1 MPKDFLRSTA
11 IPIPKG
17 KNINITDSNNYRGI
31 SLSSIFGK
39 LFDLIVLTRY
49 SDCLETCDLQFGFK
63 SKRSTSMCSMVMK
76 ETISHYMNSNS
87 TVHCVFLDA
96 SKAFDCVEY
105 CKLFKLLTDRGLPSH
120 VIRVLLNM
128 YTGQQ
133 VRVLWNAVYI
143 PIVSQYLMEL
153 SREGLLVQSYFV
165 SILMFYCWR
174 CVNPVLD
181 VILDSGL
188 LERWPICRRHR
199 VVNSYISA
207 RAMRKMLSIC
217 DEFAINYNMK
227 FNANKSKCLMFRPN
241 RLTQGGKISTAESPV
256 FEIGGIIIENVDRW
270 THLGHVINIYLTDD
284 DDILSRRN
292 CLIGQANN
300 FLCQFSK
307 LDSVI
312 KNRLFKTYCSSMY
325 GCEIWDLSSKEIE
338 DLCVAWRRG
347 TRKVWALPN
356 DTSCDILC
364 LIADVVPVFDE
375 ICRRLLNFIRSCS
388 NCGSELISQVAN
400 FGVNFARMNSPIG
413 RNSLFCSLR
422 YGIALQDLCLSRLN
436 SVFFSQFHISQLN
449 QDIVAKAF
457 SVIAQH
463 KDMMRDKLNSV
474 LTPSESLTCHD
485 IVCGSE
491 KHIAQLNNYSSQIIP
506 ACLESA
512 THTIPSRS
520 QSDGENTKVSPGWNE
535 HASPARDKS
544 LLWHIWS
551 DCGRPRDMVSWLTSC
566 AALQLRN
573 AYHYM
578 LSVLPKVTTLI
589 SLGNVLL

>member
-1 MPKDFLRSTA
+1 MSTNHFEYAGYELAVHTSCLFSSILVHGSVPKDFLRSTA
-11 IPIPKG
+11 IPIPKE

-76 ETISHYMNSNS
+76 ETISYYMNSNS

-133 VRVLWNAVYI
+133 VRVLWNGIYSNCFSVSNGVKQGGI
-143 PIVSQYLMEL
+143 ISPILFCIYFDVLL
-153 SREGLLVQSYFV
+153 LALRESGVGCHIGQWFVGALAYADDIVLLT
-165 SILMFYCWR
+165 
-174 CVNPVLD
+174 P
-181 VILDSGL
+181 
-188 LERWPICRRHR
+188 
-199 VVNSYISA
+199 SA

-217 DEFAINYNMK
+217 DEFAINYSMK

-347 TRKVWALPN
+347 ARKVWALPN
-356 DTSCDILC
+356 DTSCDILY
-364 LIADVVPVFDE
+364 LIANVVPVFDE
-375 ICRRLLNFIRSCS
+375 ICRRVLNFIRSCS

-400 FGVNFARMNSPIG
+400 FGVNFAKMNSPIG
-413 RNSLFCSLR
+413 RNALFCSLR
-422 YGIALQDLCLSRLN
+422 YGIALQDLCLSSLN

-457 SVIAQH
+457 SATELLLI
-463 KDMMRDKLNSV
+463 RDKYLTVPGFDNAFTLDELNDV
-474 LTPSESLTCHD
+474 IREL
-485 IVCGSE
+485 
-491 KHIAQLNNYSSQIIP
+491 
-506 ACLESA
+506 
-512 THTIPSRS
+512 
-520 QSDGENTKVSPGWNE
+520 
-535 HASPARDKS
+535 
-544 LLWHIWS
+544 
-551 DCGRPRDMVSWLTSC
+551 
-566 AALQLRN
+566 
-573 AYHYM
+573 
-578 LSVLPKVTTLI
+578 VT
-589 SLGNVLL
+589 